1 MYLSTLTT
9 EQSDYYNFNL
19 SCSSISGACIQK
31 RTAPYF
37 FGKHIHTSFEV
48 YLITSGHCRMNIN
61 GTDLICDK
69 NDFIMILPNT
79 VHSFEVPEDECEF
92 LHIHFNPDIFSHILV
107 KKTSEFSI
115 SLTDALLFHCNFYY
129 RQPSN
134 ILLFNLVT
142 SIVGI
147 YKRNENFACVST
159 NLHLAQLMLYILEQV
174 SKNSPLTS
182 NVHAQN
188 HYIAYTLQYIS
199 EHYQTKL
206 LVSDIAETLNIS
218 SRYLSKIFSQHM
230 HLTLAN
236 YINIYRINQAIHL
249 METTNL
255 PLVDIALAIGLKDS
269 QHFSRLFVKIINTTP
284 GKYRKLIQSNKTH
297 S

>member
-1 MYLSTLTT
+1 MYLSELPPK
-9 EQSDYYNFNL
+9 EFDYYNFDL
-19 SCSSISGACIQK
+19 SASSISGACLQK
-31 RTAPYF
+31 RTAPYIF
-37 FGKHIHTSFEV
+37 RKHIHTSFEL
-48 YLITSGHCRMNIN
+48 YLITSGNCLMNIN
-61 GTDLICDK
+61 GILLSCVK

-79 VHSFEVPEDECEF
+79 VHSFEVPQNECEF

-129 RQPSN
+129 RQVSN
-134 ILLFNLVT
+134 TLLFNLIT
-142 SIVGI
+142 SIVGV
-147 YKRNENFACVST
+147 YQKNENFAGVST

-174 SKNSPLTS
+174 SKDMPLTS

-199 EHYQTKL
+199 EHYHTKL
-206 LVSDIAETLNIS
+206 LISDIAEMLNIS
-218 SRYLSKIFSQHM
+218 PRYLSKIFSQHM

-236 YINIYRINQAIHL
+236 YINIYRINQAVHL

-255 PLVDIALAIGLKDS
+255 SLVDIALAIGLKDS
-269 QHFSRLFVKIINTTP
+269 QHFSRLFTKIMNTSP
-284 GKYRKLIQSNKTH
+284 GKYRKLIQTTKPN
-297 S
+297 